1 LTALPLRVFT
11 EPQYGATY
19 DQLLAAARVTQECGF
34 DAFFRSDH
42 YLRTGGEIAGSGHPG
57 PTDAWATLAGLAVQ
71 TSRIRLG
78 TMMSAATFRLPG
90 PLAVTVAQVDAMSG
104 GRVELGLGAGWYEAE
119 HAAFGIPFPPL
130 AQRFEMLAEQLAVIS
145 GLWTTPPGEPFS
157 FDGTHYRLRENP
169 ALARPVQSPRP
180 PLLVGG
186 HGGTKTPAL
195 AARFADEFNVAL
207 SLPSECEEAFGRV
220 RRACEAVGRDPDG
233 IICSAALVLCVGS
246 TQAEFARRAARIG
259 EDPARLRRAAAIAGT
274 PAEAVDRIG
283 EWVKAGTQRVY
294 LQLLDITDLDQL
306 RLVAQEVAPHFS

>member
-1 LTALPLRVFT
+1 MTALPLRVFT

-19 DQLLAAARVTQECGF
+19 DQLLAAAKVTEECGF

-42 YLRTGGEIAGSGHPG
+42 YLKTGQEIAGDGRPG

-119 HAAFGIPFPPL
+119 HAAFGIPFPSL
-130 AQRFEMLAEQLAVIS
+130 AQRFEMLAEQLAIIS
-145 GLWTTPPGEPFS
+145 GLWATPPGEPFS
-157 FDGTHYRLRENP
+157 FGGTHYRLRENP

-207 SLPSECEEAFGRV
+207 SLPPECEEAFGRV

-233 IICSAALVLCVGS
+233 IICSAALVLCVGTS
-246 TQAEFARRAARIG
+246 EAEFALRAARIG
-259 EDPARLRRAAAIAGT
+259 QDPARLRQAAAIAGT
-274 PAEAVDRIG
+274 PAQAVDRIG
-283 EWVKAGTQRVY
+283 EWVKAGAQRVY

-306 RLVAQEVAPHFS
+306 RLVAQEVAPHFT

>member
-19 DQLLAAARVTQECGF
+19 DQLLAAARVTEECGF

-42 YLRTGGEIAGSGHPG
+42 YLKTGEEISGDGSPG

-90 PLAVTVAQVDAMSG
+90 PLSVTVTQVDAMSG

-130 AQRFEMLAEQLAVIS
+130 AERFEMLEEQLAIIE
-145 GLWTTPPGEPFS
+145 GLWTTPAGERFS
-157 FDGTHYRLRENP
+157 FAGRHYRLRQNP
-169 ALARPVQSPRP
+169 VLARPVQSPRP
-180 PLLVGG
+180 PLIVGG
-186 HGGTKTPAL
+186 HGGKKTPAL

-207 SLPSECEEAFGRV
+207 SLPAECDQAFRRV
-220 RRACEAVGRDPDG
+220 RRACEAVGRDPSG
-233 IICSAALVLCVGS
+233 IICSTALVLCVGA
-246 TQAEFARRAARIG
+246 TEAEFGRRAARIG
-259 EDPARLRRAAAIAGT
+259 QEPRRLRQAAAIAGT
-274 PAEAVDRIG
+274 PSEAVDRLG

-294 LQLLDITDLDQL
+294 LQLLDVTDLDQL
-306 RLVAQEVAPHFS
+306 RLVAAEVAPHFG

>member
-19 DQLLAAARVTQECGF
+19 DQLLAAARVTEECGF

-42 YLRTGGEIAGSGHPG
+42 YLKTGAEISGDGSPG

-90 PLAVTVAQVDAMSG
+90 PLAVTVTQVDAMSG

-130 AQRFEMLAEQLAVIS
+130 AERFELLEEQLTIID
-145 GLWTTPPGEPFS
+145 GLWTTPAGERFS
-157 FDGTHYRLRENP
+157 FAGRHYRLHQNP
-169 ALARPVQSPRP
+169 VLARPVQSPRP
-180 PLLVGG
+180 PLIVGG
-186 HGGTKTPAL
+186 HGGKKTPAL

-207 SLPSECEEAFGRV
+207 SLPADCDQAFRRV
-220 RRACEAVGRDPDG
+220 QYACEAIGRDPAG

-246 TQAEFARRAARIG
+246 TEAEFSRRAARIG
-259 EDPARLRRAAAIAGT
+259 REPAWLRQAAAIAGT
-274 PAEAVDRIG
+274 PSEAVDRIE
-283 EWVKAGTQRVY
+283 EWAKAGMQRLY
-294 LQLLDITDLDQL
+294 LQLLDLSDLDQL
-306 RLVAQEVAPHFS
+306 RLVAQEIAPHFS

>member
-42 YLRTGGEIAGSGHPG
+42 FLKTGQEISGDGSPG
-57 PTDAWATLAGLAVQ
+57 PTDAWATLAGLALQ

-90 PLAVTVAQVDAMSG
+90 PLAVTVTQVDAMSG

-130 AQRFEMLAEQLAVIS
+130 AARFEMLEEQLAIIS
-145 GLWTTPPGEPFS
+145 GLWSTPAGERFS
-157 FDGTHYRLRENP
+157 FEGKHYRLRDNP
-169 ALARPVQSPRP
+169 VLARPAQSPRP
-180 PLLVGG
+180 PLIIGG
-186 HGGTKTPAL
+186 HGAKKTPAI

-207 SLPSECEEAFGRV
+207 SQPAECDEAFQRV
-220 RRACEAVGRDPDG
+220 RRAREDLGRDPAG
-233 IICSAALVLCVGS
+233 IICSAALVLCCGS
-246 TQAEFARRAARIG
+246 TEAEFARRAARIG
-259 EDPARLRRAAAIAGT
+259 QEPAQLRQGAAIAGT

-283 EWVKAGTQRVY
+283 EWVKAGTQRLY
-294 LQLLDITDLDQL
+294 LQLLDLTDLDQL